1 MAFSSEM
8 GKVSNIKKP
17 ETIVETMV
25 AENDKVC
32 FGSLQTMLVNKEG
45 SMLIPITMSMNLII
59 LYEFFLLSTDI
70 ASS

>member
-1 MAFSSEM
+1 
-8 GKVSNIKKP
+8 
-17 ETIVETMV
+17 MV

-45 SMLIPITMSMNLII
+45 SMLIPITMSMNSII